1 MEEVE
6 KLQKELEHYK
16 TKFSIGQQDVAV
28 NGYLAYVN
36 IVRQQVEYIK
46 EFKIKENIEGKKSE
60 SAMYDRTES
69 IWKNLPDM
77 ITSMNN
83 LKLELGIEY
92 DENEGRDKQKAVS
105 PQSIGK

>member
-6 KLQKELEHYK
+6 QLKKELEHYK

-46 EFKIKENIEGKKSE
+46 EFKIKDNIEGKKSE

-92 DENEGRDKQKAVS
+92 DENEGREKQKAVS

>member
-6 KLQKELEHYK
+6 ALKKELEHYK

-92 DENEGRDKQKAVS
+92 DENEGREKQKAVS